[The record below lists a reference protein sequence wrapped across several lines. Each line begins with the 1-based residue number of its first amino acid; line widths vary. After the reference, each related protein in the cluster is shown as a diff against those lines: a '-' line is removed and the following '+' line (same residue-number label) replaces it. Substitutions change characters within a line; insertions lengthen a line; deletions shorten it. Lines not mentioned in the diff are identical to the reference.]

1 MARYQAII
9 LKKLPLREHDELV
22 VCYTKHAGKQ
32 RYVAKSSQLASSR
45 QGSHLDVLNHFAF
58 NLVEGKHY
66 DIITSASGI
75 SAFPKLKSSLSALA
89 NAFYL
94 LDCFDKLVY
103 DGERDE
109 KLWGF
114 LLEKLGQPVG
124 EEEILAIMGHQAQ
137 TRFSELSRDRIQLW
151 RISS

>member
-1 MARYQAII
+1 MPRYQAII

-45 QGSHLDVLNHFAF
+45 QGSHLDVLTHVAF
-58 NLVEGKHY
+58 NLVDGKYY
-66 DIITSASGI
+66 DIMTSAIGI
-75 SAFPKLKSSLSALA
+75 SAFPAIKASMSALA
-89 NAFYL
+89 NAFFL

-109 KLWGF
+109 
-114 LLEKLGQPVG
+114 LLNLIDEK
-124 EEEILAIMGHQAQ
+124 
-137 TRFSELSRDRIQLW
+137 
-151 RISS
+151 